1 MTQNMETNHRS
12 NAWIPWAFVLLW
24 STGFIGAKLGLPFI
38 GPFTFL
44 AIRMGLTLLCFG
56 ALIACFRPAWPGL
69 AAAKHQWACGAMLHG
84 LYLGASFAGIK
95 LAVPAGITALI
106 VGLQPILTAILSWLM
121 GEQRLSRMQWLGL
134 ATGFGGALLVVLGG
148 KGLQLGANPG
158 LWLTALALC
167 AITAGTLYQK
177 RFGQGVHPLTGAF
190 HQYLAA
196 FLITGALALGLE
208 RGEAIHWNA
217 QLALALGWSVLAL
230 SVLAILLLMR
240 MLKDG
245 DVSKV
250 ASYFYLTPGLAAV
263 QAWWLFDEQLSLL
276 AVGGMLLAALGVALV
291 LQRLRWRR

>member
-1 MTQNMETNHRS
+1 METNNRS

-44 AIRMGLTLLCFG
+44 AIRMELTLLCFG

-106 VGLQPILTAILSWLM
+106 VGLQPILTAVLSWLM

-134 ATGFGGALLVVLGG
+134 AIGFGGALLVVLGG

-196 FLITGALALGLE
+196 FLITGALALSLERSAARAASAGLGLE
-208 RGEAIHWNA
+208 RVGAVCAGHPATDADAEGRRS
-217 QLALALGWSVLAL
+217 QQGGQ
-230 SVLAILLLMR
+230 LLLSDAGPGCGAGM
-240 MLKDG
+240 
-245 DVSKV
+245 V
-250 ASYFYLTPGLAAV
+250 AV
-263 QAWWLFDEQLSLL
+263 
-276 AVGGMLLAALGVALV
+276 
-291 LQRLRWRR
+291 

>member
-1 MTQNMETNHRS
+1 METNNRS

-106 VGLQPILTAILSWLM
+106 VGLQPILTAVLSWLM

-134 ATGFGGALLVVLGG
+134 AIGFGGALLVVLGG
-148 KGLQLGANPG
+148 KGLPLGANPG
-158 LWLTALALC
+158 LWLTVLALC
-167 AITAGTLYQK
+167 AITAGTLCQK
-177 RFGQGVHPLTGAF
+177 RFGQGVNPLTGAF

-196 FLITGALALGLE
+196 FLITGVLALGLE
-208 RGEAIHWNA
+208 RGDAIHWNV

-245 DVSKV
+245 EVSKV

-276 AVGGMLLAALGVALV
+276 AVVGMLLAALGVALV